1 MKKSGNN
8 SSRDLI
14 NEIIS
19 ESSGDH
25 FKFIF
30 KNLNSED
37 KKKFNEIVIQ
47 NKLSPNFI
55 EFIGKNNLYNL
66 FDSSFLENCENQ
78 KRRFQINSLHS
89 IREVHLLN
97 KIFISEGL
105 KPLYLK
111 GIALQ
116 TEYKDVALRPFVDID
131 ILFDRSEILK
141 AYQVLHQKNFL
152 DPREAQYLNNQN
164 IEDFCRKFHHIH
176 LVTRNGISIELHH
189 RITHTK
195 FFSCCPIK
203 KSMLEDTREV
213 DFYGEKINIP
223 SINNLALH
231 QLCHFFLSDF
241 NRLIRTLNDLRL
253 ITKNHNINFH
263 EILSK
268 TENRKIRKSM
278 LLSLEVINFNN
289 ITIENL
295 NKIRSDFANDCPN
308 NEIILEAQKRLFNTS
323 KKIII
328 KGGNLYKNI
337 NKPGKVVSILVKRI
351 FPGTN
356 SLIYEYKISNP
367 TRLSILK
374 KYINYIFLQILKLQ
388 GLPSFIHAKITNREY
403 LKYTNNIDL
412 WFNRN

>member
-1 MKKSGNN
+1 LKKSGNN

-30 KNLNSED
+30 KNLNNED

-47 NKLSPNFI
+47 NKFSPNFL

-116 TEYKDVALRPFVDID
+116 REYKDVALRPFVDID

-141 AYQVLHQKNFL
+141 AYEVLHQKNFL

-164 IEDFCRKFHHIH
+164 IEDFCRKIHHIH

-189 RITHTK
+189 RITRTK
-195 FFSCCPIK
+195 FFLCCPIK
-203 KSMLEDTREV
+203 KSMLKDTREV

-223 SINNLALH
+223 SINNLVLH
-231 QLCHFFLSDF
+231 QLCHFFSSDF
-241 NRLIRTLNDLRL
+241 NRLIRTLNDLRV

-268 TENRKIRKSM
+268 INNKKIRKSM

-295 NKIRSDFANDCPN
+295 NKIRSDFANDYPN
-308 NEIILEAQKRLFNTS
+308 NEIILEAQKRLFDTS
-323 KKIII
+323 KKITIQ
-328 KGGNLYKNI
+328 GGNLFKNI
-337 NKPGKVVSILVKRI
+337 NKPGKVASILVKRI

-356 SLIYEYKISNP
+356 SLIFEYKISKP
-367 TRLSILK
+367 TKLTILK

-388 GLPSFIHAKITNREY
+388 GLSSFFHTKKTNHEY
-403 LKYTNNIDL
+403 LKHTDIIDL